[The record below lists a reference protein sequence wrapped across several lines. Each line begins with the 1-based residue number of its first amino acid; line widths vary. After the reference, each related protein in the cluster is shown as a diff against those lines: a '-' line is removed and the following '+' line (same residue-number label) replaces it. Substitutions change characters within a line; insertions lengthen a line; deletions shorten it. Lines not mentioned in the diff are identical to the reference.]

1 MTGIP
6 VLNEESMMPS
16 ERRSLEDTRLGT
28 LFRAYHSACEP
39 GPVSA
44 NFMPELWQKIE
55 RAQSATFSF
64 QRISKGFVTAAAALS
79 LALAV
84 VGFLPAHLSPPAYNA
99 TYVEALA
106 AHNDT
111 VTHPAD
117 AIDYTDLA
125 HIDSPDD
132 AEEL

>member
-1 MTGIP
+1 MK
-6 VLNEESMMPS
+6 ESMMPS
-16 ERRSLEDTRLGT
+16 ERRSPEEARLDT
-28 LFRAYHSACEP
+28 LFRAYYSACEP
-39 GPVSA
+39 DPVSA

-64 QRISKGFVTAAAALS
+64 QRISKGFVSAAAALS

-84 VGFLPAHLSPPAYNA
+84 VGFLPTHLSSPQYHA
-99 TYVEALA
+99 TYVDALA

-111 VTHPAD
+111 LVHSAD
-117 AIDYTDLA
+117 VIDYTDLT
-125 HIDSPDD
+125 HFDPSDD

>member
-1 MTGIP
+1 M
-6 VLNEESMMPS
+6 NESMMPS
-16 ERRSLEDTRLGT
+16 ERRSPEEARLDT
-28 LFRAYHSACEP
+28 LFKSYYSACAP
-39 GPVSA
+39 RQVSA

-64 QRISKGFVTAAAALS
+64 QRIARGSVSAAAALS

-84 VGFLPAHLSPPAYNA
+84 VAFLPSHLSSPAYNLS
-99 TYVEALA
+99 YIDALA
-106 AHNDT
+106 AHNDAVSHST
-111 VTHPAD
+111 D
-117 AIDYTDLA
+117 AVDYVDLT